1 MTDYIKC
8 SGCGNL
14 VEKEKSR
21 KVTIYEKVKMRF
33 RGDINYVGH
42 TKLETCFNCL
52 KLIGYALDEE
62 GVK

>member
-1 MTDYIKC
+1 MKSC
-8 SGCGNL
+8 
-14 VEKEKSR
+14 KEKSR

-62 GVK
+62 DVK